1 MSFWVVKY
9 DVLSLGKEASYE
21 NLDVASPFF
30 IRPSYGDY
38 ETAAKIAEGMNKSNG
53 GETVELVLANDK
65 KYKGQRYIFQIAEDN
80 SPPDEVENGEE
91 RVCPASEQ

>member
-1 MSFWVVKY
+1 
-9 DVLSLGKEASYE
+9 
-21 NLDVASPFF
+21 
-30 IRPSYGDY
+30 
-38 ETAAKIAEGMNKSNG
+38 MNKSNG

-91 RVCPASEQ
+91 RICPASEQ